1 MSHSLQ
7 QIQEKTDFLNTM
19 STQIGLNINRS
30 KKRIMK
36 ANTKNK
42 NPVIVG
48 GEPLEETDSF
58 KYLGIINKSGGT
70 EEDVKAPIPK
80 ARVTFLKLRIWKAKQ
95 IKLNSKLRI
104 FNSNVKS
111 VLFYGSVNYTRK
123 TKKNTD
129 LHQQMPAQNLTHK
142 MVRQGIQLYA
152 TGKDQTTVSRKR
164 NKEEKM
170 EVDITHTEE
179 TSNKH
184 HTIITYMELPREE
197 KKRKAKK
204 HLAERQR
211 K

>member
-1 MSHSLQ
+1 
-7 QIQEKTDFLNTM
+7 
-19 STQIGLNINRS
+19 
-30 KKRIMK
+30 MK

-42 NPVIVG
+42 NPVIFG

-58 KYLGIINKSGGT
+58 KYLAIINKSGGT
-70 EEDVKAPIPK
+70 EEDFKAPIPK
-80 ARVTFLKLRIWKAKQ
+80 VRVTFLKLRIWKAKQ

-123 TKKNTD
+123 TKKNTY

-142 MVRQGIQLYA
+142 IVRQGIQRYA
-152 TGKDQTTVSRKR
+152 TGKYQTTVGRKR

-184 HTIITYMELPREE
+184 NTIITYMELPREE